1 MLAGHEPRTDM
12 LAAERTDRLVREEV
26 MAARGDP
33 PAFGA
38 SRSHAG
44 YLRDVAEGGPTPSE
58 QRPKGRTKI
67 ATETK
72 TLTVGDPA
80 PDFTLRAHDGRTIT
94 LSALRGQRV
103 VIAFMAFAF
112 SGT

>member
-1 MLAGHEPRTDM
+1 MT
-12 LAAERTDRLVREEV
+12 
-26 MAARGDP
+26 ARGDP

-44 YLRDVAEGGPTPSE
+44 YLRDVAAPGPAASDK
-58 QRPKGRTKI
+58 RPKGRTKI

-72 TLTVGDPA
+72 TLKVGDPA

-94 LSALRGQRV
+94 LSTLRGQRV
-103 VIAFMAFAF
+103 VVAFMAFAF